1 MNECMYV
8 HTHTCICICIYIY
21 IYILSINIKN
31 ILIVVLFIGLPEYS
45 GSYKVTPKL
54 TTTETIGIVYS

>member
-1 MNECMYV
+1 MNVCMYI
-8 HTHTCICICIYIY
+8 HTRVYTYVYIY
-21 IYILSINIKN
+21 IYKLSINIKN

>member
-1 MNECMYV
+1 MYV
-8 HTHTCICICIYIY
+8 HTHTCIYICIYIY
-21 IYILSINIKN
+21 KLSINIKN